1 MGGALSVAGES
12 PAVLAEEIG
21 GDVSIKNSFKN
32 VVLRGT
38 SGSISILGESSA
50 VDIEGIKA
58 LPPGG
63 VIDVKTSFKPIRVVL
78 PAGTEVRGTARTESG
93 KIITEFPVIL
103 RDPGKAGGRV
113 VAFGTGKAG
122 LTLKLETTEDITI
135 GSK

>member
-1 MGGALSVAGES
+1 M
-12 PAVLAEEIG
+12 
-21 GDVSIKNSFKN
+21 SIKNSFKN

-50 VDIEGIKA
+50 VDIEAIKA

-78 PAGTEVRGTARTESG
+78 PAGTEVQGTARTESG

-122 LTLKLETTEDITI
+122 LTLKLETTENITI